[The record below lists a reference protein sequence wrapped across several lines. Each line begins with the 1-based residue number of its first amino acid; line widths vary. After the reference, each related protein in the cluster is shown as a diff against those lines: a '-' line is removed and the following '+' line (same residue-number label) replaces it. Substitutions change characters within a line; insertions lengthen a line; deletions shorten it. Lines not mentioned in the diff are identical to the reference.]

1 MPRSPNMALAD
12 AAGGLALMPLHPEL
26 SCSCTNASSASTD
39 CTFFWRVLA
48 RGLQGE
54 GCRKSCDRLIG
65 NCPRYGRPM
74 RRSKG
79 AFLTFQK
86 DADQIYPGWKETLGY
101 TGESFVQVACLAF
114 FDWGKGAVILCGWLF
129 IGADICFALV
139 QHLVVQCCA
148 ALYQFH
154 STLYA
159 LSDFCFPLIGSTHRQ
174 ERDQEE

>member
-1 MPRSPNMALAD
+1 MQRLTSMALAD

-26 SCSCTNASSASTD
+26 SCTAPMQQCKHRLLPSSGV
-39 CTFFWRVLA
+39 FLPV
-48 RGLQGE
+48 
-54 GCRKSCDRLIG
+54 GCRVKAAESPVIG
-65 NCPRYGRPM
+65 SSGIVPDTAGPM
-74 RRSKG
+74 RRSKD